1 MSDKNTDTNW
11 KPWVPKELID
21 WELKVKEDTELDEK
35 EDENQEKEVVQ
46 QQKVLEQINMLD
58 DMKEKAQKLG
68 HAEGFEAG
76 KNQGYQEGYQ
86 AGLQSGIEEGIR
98 QGIAKQEP
106 FINEWQSLLAEF
118 RHSLNGLD
126 SVIASRLMQ
135 IALTAAKEVL
145 GQPAVCDGS
154 ALLAQI
160 TLMLQ
165 QEQMFAGDPQLRINP
180 KHIPLIEK
188 ELGDSLTAHGW
199 KVVADNSIHVGGC
212 RVVTNDGDLDST
224 IATRWHELCRLAA
237 PEAL

>member
-1 MSDKNTDTNW
+1 MSDKHTDNW
-11 KPWVPKELID
+11 KPWVPKELTD
-21 WELKVKEDTELDEK
+21 WELKAETPVENEIKIEK
-35 EDENQEKEVVQ
+35 QEKEVVQ

-58 DMKEKAQKLG
+58 DMKEKAQKMG

-86 AGLQSGIEEGIR
+86 AGLQAGIDKGTQQGIE
-98 QGIAKQEP
+98 QQAP
-106 FINEWQSLLAEF
+106 LINEWQGLLAEF
-118 RHSLNGLD
+118 KHSLDGLD

-160 TLMLQ
+160 NLMLQ
-165 QEQMFAGDPQLRINP
+165 QEQMFSGDPQLRVNP

-188 ELGDSLTAHGW
+188 ELGDSLSAHGW
-199 KVVADNSIHVGGC
+199 KVVADNSIHIGGC

>member
-21 WELKVKEDTELDEK
+21 WELKVKEDTGLDEK

-76 KNQGYQEGYQ
+76 KNQGYQEG
-86 AGLQSGIEEGIR
+86 LQSGIEEGIR

-106 FINEWQSLLAEF
+106 FINEWQGLLAEF

>member
-21 WELKVKEDTELDEK
+21 WELKVKEETDLDEK

-76 KNQGYQEGYQ
+76 KNQGYQ

-106 FINEWQSLLAEF
+106 FINEWQGLLAEF

-188 ELGDSLTAHGW
+188 ELGDSLTAHDW